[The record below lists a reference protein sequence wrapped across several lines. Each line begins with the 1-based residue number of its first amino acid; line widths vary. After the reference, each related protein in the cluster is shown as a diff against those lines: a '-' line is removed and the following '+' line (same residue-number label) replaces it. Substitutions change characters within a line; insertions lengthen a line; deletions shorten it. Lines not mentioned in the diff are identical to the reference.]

1 MYSIIIIT
9 PTYVMCIPTQN
20 DSFFNIKL
28 EKTEVVWY
36 LLTFLLLR
44 NEDMVESCV
53 SLLRGVGGDGDG
65 NDGGD
70 GVFLVYALLHTSWL
84 ILIFYYRLLIK
95 CVVNSSRRPG
105 LCLSATTPMF
115 NMT

>member
-1 MYSIIIIT
+1 MTI
-9 PTYVMCIPTQN
+9 
-20 DSFFNIKL
+20 
-28 EKTEVVWY
+28 
-36 LLTFLLLR
+36 LLLR
-44 NEDMVESCV
+44 NEDMVESYV
-53 SLLRGVGGDGDG
+53 SLLRGDGDGGGDG
-65 NDGGD
+65 GGD